1 MRITDLNTLVTASLS
16 DILYIVDVSDTGDF
30 ISGSSKQ
37 ITVGNFFSSSNVG
50 GGGGGGGGGGSGYLV
65 LTSSVVSASVNIDST
80 VFISNGVQTAYNVSG
95 SATESADDLIVFI
108 NGVSQIPNV
117 NYTLSSS
124 ILTFSGIPSSGSKI
138 DVRRTN
144 SVLSVT
150 FITSSMGVEYFAGNN
165 SSSQFTL
172 TNGQTVLHNYDVLV
186 SLDGLIQKPTTDY
199 SITGS
204 ILNFTVP
211 PPNNTDVEVRYLS
224 PQTFTFI
231 SGSGGGSGTTL
242 TTGSTYPITSSWS
255 NNALTASYLDP
266 ISQSLIPST
275 GSTYSLGSP
284 TNKWKDLYV
293 STGSIYI
300 GDVILSTSGSVVLA
314 NSTPLVAVNTA
325 SGLLIVPGLTASLSS
340 SYALTA
346 LSSSYALTSS
356 YSFNSNS
363 SSYANT
369 SSNSIYAITASYAL
383 FTSGSGGGGSGTGFP
398 FSGSAIITGSLNVS
412 ETITLNNTVISAS
425 GNTLYLNGSPI
436 SVLQFAY
443 FSASISSSTEVGILN
458 VRNTLLQGRS
468 LLNGNI
474 YISNLS
480 SGSNMTMN
488 IYNSNTNGLFQT
500 ETILPTQNLILNL
513 TDFIPLKIS
522 GSGYFSFQIT
532 SSVV

>member
-1 MRITDLNTLVTASLS
+1 MRITDLNTLVTASLN

-50 GGGGGGGGGGSGYLV
+50 GGGGGGGGGGSGYLI
-65 LTSSVVSASVNIDST
+65 LTSSVVSSSVNIDST
-80 VFISNGVQTAYNVSG
+80 VFTSNGVQTAYNVSG
-95 SATESADDLIVFI
+95 SVTEVADDIIVFI

-124 ILTFSGIPSSGSKI
+124 ILTFSGTPSSGSKI
-138 DVRRTN
+138 DVRRAS

-204 ILNFTVP
+204 TLNFTVP
-211 PPNNTDVEVRYLS
+211 PPNNTDVEIRYLS
-224 PQTFTFI
+224 PQTFTLI
-231 SGSGGGSGTTL
+231 SGSGGSGGGSGAGFPFSGSAVI
-242 TTGSTYPITSSWS
+242 TGSLLVTNYISGSFTGS
-255 NNALTASYLDP
+255 LLGTASY
-266 ISQSLIPST
+266 S
-275 GSTYSLGSP
+275 
-284 TNKWKDLYV
+284 N
-293 STGSIYI
+293 
-300 GDVILSTSGSVVLA
+300 
-314 NSTPLVAVNTA
+314 NT
-325 SGLLIVPGLTASLSS
+325 VSS

-346 LSSSYALTSS
+346 SNANNTLSSSYALTSS

-363 SSYANT
+363 ASYANN
-369 SSNSIYAITASYAL
+369 SNNSIYAITASYAL
-383 FTSGSGGGGSGTGFP
+383 TTSGSGGGSGAGFP
-398 FSGSAIITGSLNVS
+398 FSGSAVITGSLNVS
-412 ETITLNNTVISAS
+412 QTITLNNTVISAS

-480 SGSNMTMN
+480 SGSSMTMN
-488 IYNSNTNGLFQT
+488 VYNSNTNGLFQT
-500 ETILPTQNLILNL
+500 ETLTPLQNGIYEL
-513 TDFIPLKIS
+513 TDFLPLTIS
-522 GSGYFSFQIT
+522 GSGYFTFQIT

>member
-1 MRITDLNTLVTASLS
+1 MRITDLNTLVTASLN

-50 GGGGGGGGGGSGYLV
+50 GGGGGGGGGSGYLI
-65 LTSSVVSASVNIDST
+65 LTSSVVSSSVNIDST
-80 VFISNGVQTAYNVSG
+80 VFTSNGVQTAYNVSG
-95 SATESADDLIVFI
+95 SVTEVADDIIVFI

-124 ILTFSGIPSSGSKI
+124 ILTFSGTPSSGSKI
-138 DVRRTN
+138 DVRRAS

-204 ILNFTVP
+204 TLNFTVP
-211 PPNNTDVEVRYLS
+211 PPNNTDVEIRYLS
-224 PQTFTFI
+224 PQTFTLI
-231 SGSGGGSGTTL
+231 SGSGGSGGGSGAGFPFSGSAVI
-242 TTGSTYPITSSWS
+242 TGSLLVTNYISGSFTGS
-255 NNALTASYLDP
+255 LLGTASY
-266 ISQSLIPST
+266 S
-275 GSTYSLGSP
+275 
-284 TNKWKDLYV
+284 N
-293 STGSIYI
+293 
-300 GDVILSTSGSVVLA
+300 
-314 NSTPLVAVNTA
+314 NT
-325 SGLLIVPGLTASLSS
+325 V
-340 SYALTA
+340 
-346 LSSSYALTSS
+346 SSSYALTSS

-363 SSYANT
+363 ASYANN
-369 SSNSIYAITASYAL
+369 SNNSIYAITASYAL
-383 FTSGSGGGGSGTGFP
+383 TTSGSGGGSGAGFP
-398 FSGSAIITGSLNVS
+398 FSGSAVITGSLNVS
-412 ETITLNNTVISAS
+412 QTITLNNTVISAS

-436 SVLQFAY
+436 SILQFAY

-480 SGSNMTMN
+480 SGSSMTMN
-488 IYNSNTNGLFQT
+488 VYNSNTNGLFQT
-500 ETILPTQNLILNL
+500 ETLTPLQNGIYEL
-513 TDFIPLKIS
+513 TDFLPLTIS
-522 GSGYFSFQIT
+522 GSGYFTFQIT

>member
-1 MRITDLNTLVTASLS
+1 MRITDLNTLVTASLN

-37 ITVGNFFSSSNVG
+37 ITIGNFFSSSNVG
-50 GGGGGGGGGGSGYLV
+50 GGGGGGGGGGSGYLI
-65 LTSSVVSASVNIDST
+65 LTSSVVSSSVNIDST
-80 VFISNGVQTAYNVSG
+80 VFTSNGVQTAYNVSG
-95 SATESADDLIVFI
+95 SVTEVADDIIVFI

-124 ILTFSGIPSSGSKI
+124 ILTFSGTPSSGSKI
-138 DVRRTN
+138 DVRRAS

-204 ILNFTVP
+204 TLNFTVP
-211 PPNNTDVEVRYLS
+211 PPNNTDVEIRYLS
-224 PQTFTFI
+224 PQIFTLI
-231 SGSGGGSGTTL
+231 SGSGGSGGGSGAGFPFSGSAVI
-242 TTGSTYPITSSWS
+242 TGSLLVTNYISGSFTGS
-255 NNALTASYLDP
+255 LLGTASY
-266 ISQSLIPST
+266 S
-275 GSTYSLGSP
+275 
-284 TNKWKDLYV
+284 N
-293 STGSIYI
+293 
-300 GDVILSTSGSVVLA
+300 
-314 NSTPLVAVNTA
+314 NT
-325 SGLLIVPGLTASLSS
+325 VSS
-340 SYALTA
+340 SYALTASNANNA

-363 SSYANT
+363 ASYANN
-369 SSNSIYAITASYAL
+369 SNNSIYAITASYAL
-383 FTSGSGGGGSGTGFP
+383 TTSGSGGGSGAGFP
-398 FSGSAIITGSLNVS
+398 FSGSAVITGSLNVS
-412 ETITLNNTVISAS
+412 QTITLNNTVISAS

-436 SVLQFAY
+436 SILQFAY

-480 SGSNMTMN
+480 SGSSMTMN
-488 IYNSNTNGLFQT
+488 VYNSNTNGLFQT
-500 ETILPTQNLILNL
+500 ETLTPLQNGIYEL
-513 TDFIPLKIS
+513 TDFLPLTIS
-522 GSGYFSFQIT
+522 GSGYFTFQIT

>member
-65 LTSSVVSASVNIDST
+65 LTSSVVSSSVSLESQTI
-80 VFISNGVQTAYNVSG
+80 ISNGSTSVYTITG
-95 SATESADDLIVFI
+95 SYINSSDVLVFI
-108 NGVSQIPNV
+108 NGVSQIPITNYNV
-117 NYTLSSS
+117 TSSTLT
-124 ILTFSGIPSSGSKI
+124 LNGIPASGSKI
-138 DVRRTN
+138 DIRRAN

-150 FITSSMGVEYFAGNN
+150 FITSSMGVEYFVGNN

-231 SGSGGGSGTTL
+231 SGSGGGGGSGAGFPFSGSAVI
-242 TTGSTYPITSSWS
+242 TGSLLVTDYISGSFTGSLLGTSSYS
-255 NNALTASYLDP
+255 NN
-266 ISQSLIPST
+266 
-275 GSTYSLGSP
+275 
-284 TNKWKDLYV
+284 
-293 STGSIYI
+293 
-300 GDVILSTSGSVVLA
+300 
-314 NSTPLVAVNTA
+314 
-325 SGLLIVPGLTASLSS
+325 
-340 SYALTA
+340 A

-356 YSFNSNS
+356 YSFNSIS

-398 FSGSAIITGSLNVS
+398 FSGSAVITGSLNVS
-412 ETITLNNTVISAS
+412 QTITLNNTVISAS

-443 FSASISSSTEVGILN
+443 FSASISSSTEVGILH

-480 SGSNMTMN
+480 SGSSMTMN
-488 IYNSNTNGLFQT
+488 VYNSNTNGLFQT
-500 ETILPTQNLILNL
+500 ETLTPLQNGIYEL
-513 TDFIPLKIS
+513 TDFLPLTIS
-522 GSGYFSFQIT
+522 GSGHFTFQIT

>member
-16 DILYIVDVSDTGDF
+16 DILYIVDVSDTSDF

-37 ITVGNFFSSSNVG
+37 ITVGNFFSSSGVL
-50 GGGGGGGGGGSGYLV
+50 GGGGGGGGSGYLV
-65 LTSSVVSASVNIDST
+65 LTSSVVSSSVNLQSQTIISDGST
-80 VFISNGVQTAYNVSG
+80 SVYTITG
-95 SATESADDLIVFI
+95 SYTNPSDILVFI
-108 NGVSQIPNV
+108 NGVSQIPITNYNV
-117 NYTLSSS
+117 TSSTLT
-124 ILTFSGIPSSGSKI
+124 LNGTPSSGSKI
-138 DVRRTN
+138 DIRRAN

-186 SLDGLIQKPTTDY
+186 SIDGLIQKPTTDY

-224 PQTFTFI
+224 PQTFTII
-231 SGSGGGSGTTL
+231 SGSGGGGGGSGAGFPFSGSAVI
-242 TTGSTYPITSSWS
+242 TGSLLVTDY
-255 NNALTASYLDP
+255 
-266 ISQSLIPST
+266 ISGSLT
-275 GSTYSLGSP
+275 GSLLG
-284 TNKWKDLYV
+284 T
-293 STGSIYI
+293 
-300 GDVILSTSGSVVLA
+300 
-314 NSTPLVAVNTA
+314 
-325 SGLLIVPGLTASLSS
+325 S

-346 LSSSYALTSS
+346 SNANNTLSSSYALTSS

-363 SSYANT
+363 ASYANT

-383 FTSGSGGGGSGTGFP
+383 FASSSTGGSGNAFP
-398 FSGSAIITGSLNVS
+398 FSGSAVITGSLNVS
-412 ETITLNNTVISAS
+412 QTITLNNTVISAS

-458 VRNTLLQGRS
+458 VRNDLLQGRS

-480 SGSNMTMN
+480 SGSSMTMN
-488 IYNSNTNGLFQT
+488 VYNSNTNGLFQT
-500 ETILPTQNLILNL
+500 EILTSLQNGIYEL
-513 TDFIPLKIS
+513 TDFLPLTIS
-522 GSGYFSFQIT
+522 GSGYFTFQIT

>member
-65 LTSSVVSASVNIDST
+65 LTSSVVSSSVSLESQTI
-80 VFISNGVQTAYNVSG
+80 ISNGSTSVYTITG
-95 SATESADDLIVFI
+95 SYINSSDVLVFI
-108 NGVSQIPNV
+108 NGVSQIPITNYNV
-117 NYTLSSS
+117 TSSTLT
-124 ILTFSGIPSSGSKI
+124 LNGIPASGSKI
-138 DVRRTN
+138 DIRRAN

-231 SGSGGGSGTTL
+231 SGSGGGSGAGFPFSGSAVI
-242 TTGSTYPITSSWS
+242 TGSLLVTDYISGSFTGSLLGTSSYS
-255 NNALTASYLDP
+255 NN
-266 ISQSLIPST
+266 
-275 GSTYSLGSP
+275 
-284 TNKWKDLYV
+284 
-293 STGSIYI
+293 
-300 GDVILSTSGSVVLA
+300 
-314 NSTPLVAVNTA
+314 
-325 SGLLIVPGLTASLSS
+325 
-340 SYALTA
+340 A

-356 YSFNSNS
+356 YSFNSIS

-398 FSGSAIITGSLNVS
+398 FSGSAVITGSLNVS

-443 FSASISSSTEVGILN
+443 FSASISSSTEVGILH

-480 SGSNMTMN
+480 SGSSMTMN
-488 IYNSNTNGLFQT
+488 VYNSNTNGLFQT
-500 ETILPTQNLILNL
+500 ETLTPLQNGIYEL
-513 TDFIPLKIS
+513 TDFLPLTIS
-522 GSGYFSFQIT
+522 GSGHFTFEIT

>member
-1 MRITDLNTLVTASLS
+1 MLLVTASLS

-65 LTSSVVSASVNIDST
+65 LTSSVVSSSVSLESQTI
-80 VFISNGVQTAYNVSG
+80 ISNGSTSVYTITG
-95 SATESADDLIVFI
+95 SYINSSDVLVFI
-108 NGVSQIPNV
+108 NGVSQIPITNYNV
-117 NYTLSSS
+117 TSSTLT
-124 ILTFSGIPSSGSKI
+124 LNGIPASGSKI
-138 DVRRTN
+138 DIRRAN

-150 FITSSMGVEYFAGNN
+150 FITSSMGVEYFVGNN

-231 SGSGGGSGTTL
+231 SGSGGGGGSGAGFPFSGSAVI
-242 TTGSTYPITSSWS
+242 TGSLLVTDYISGSFTGSLLGTSSYS
-255 NNALTASYLDP
+255 NN
-266 ISQSLIPST
+266 
-275 GSTYSLGSP
+275 
-284 TNKWKDLYV
+284 
-293 STGSIYI
+293 
-300 GDVILSTSGSVVLA
+300 
-314 NSTPLVAVNTA
+314 
-325 SGLLIVPGLTASLSS
+325 
-340 SYALTA
+340 A

-356 YSFNSNS
+356 YSFNSIS

-398 FSGSAIITGSLNVS
+398 FSGSAVITGSLNVS
-412 ETITLNNTVISAS
+412 QTITLNNTVISAS

-443 FSASISSSTEVGILN
+443 FSASISSSTEVGILH

-480 SGSNMTMN
+480 SGSSMTMN
-488 IYNSNTNGLFQT
+488 VYNSNTNGLFQT
-500 ETILPTQNLILNL
+500 ETLTPLQNGIYEL
-513 TDFIPLKIS
+513 TDFLPLTIS
-522 GSGYFSFQIT
+522 GSGHFTFQIT

>member
-65 LTSSVVSASVNIDST
+65 LTSSVVSSSVSLESQTIISDGST
-80 VFISNGVQTAYNVSG
+80 SVYTITG
-95 SATESADDLIVFI
+95 SYINSSDVLVFI
-108 NGVSQIPNV
+108 NGVSQIPITNYNV
-117 NYTLSSS
+117 TSSTLT
-124 ILTFSGIPSSGSKI
+124 LNGIPASGSKI
-138 DVRRTN
+138 DVRRAN

-231 SGSGGGSGTTL
+231 SGSGGGGGSGAGFPFSGSAVI
-242 TTGSTYPITSSWS
+242 TGSLLVTDYISGSFTGSLLGTASY
-255 NNALTASYLDP
+255 ALTAS
-266 ISQSLIPST
+266 
-275 GSTYSLGSP
+275 
-284 TNKWKDLYV
+284 
-293 STGSIYI
+293 
-300 GDVILSTSGSVVLA
+300 
-314 NSTPLVAVNTA
+314 NT
-325 SGLLIVPGLTASLSS
+325 ISS
-340 SYALTA
+340 SYALSSSNSFT
-346 LSSSYALTSS
+346 SSYA
-356 YSFNSNS
+356 FN
-363 SSYANT
+363 ANNAFT
-369 SSNSIYAITASYAL
+369 AVTASYAL
-383 FTSGSGGGGSGTGFP
+383 FASGSGGGSGTGFP
-398 FSGSAIITGSLNVS
+398 FSGSAVITGSLNVS
-412 ETITLNNTVISAS
+412 QTITLNNTVISAS

-443 FSASISSSTEVGILN
+443 FSASISSSTEVGILH

-480 SGSNMTMN
+480 SGSSMTMN
-488 IYNSNTNGLFQT
+488 VYNSNTNGLFQT
-500 ETILPTQNLILNL
+500 ETLTPLQNGIFEL
-513 TDFIPLKIS
+513 TDFLPLTIS
-522 GSGYFSFQIT
+522 GSGHFTFEIT

>member
-65 LTSSVVSASVNIDST
+65 LTSSVVSSSVSLESQTIISDGST
-80 VFISNGVQTAYNVSG
+80 SVYTITG
-95 SATESADDLIVFI
+95 SYINSSDVLVFI
-108 NGVSQIPNV
+108 NGVSQIPITNYNV
-117 NYTLSSS
+117 TSSTLT
-124 ILTFSGIPSSGSKI
+124 LNGIPASGSKI
-138 DVRRTN
+138 DVRRAN

-150 FITSSMGVEYFAGNN
+150 FITSSMGVEYFVGNN

-231 SGSGGGSGTTL
+231 SGSGGGGGSGAGFPFSGSAVI
-242 TTGSTYPITSSWS
+242 TGSLLVTDYISGSFTGSLLGTSSYS
-255 NNALTASYLDP
+255 NN
-266 ISQSLIPST
+266 
-275 GSTYSLGSP
+275 
-284 TNKWKDLYV
+284 
-293 STGSIYI
+293 
-300 GDVILSTSGSVVLA
+300 
-314 NSTPLVAVNTA
+314 
-325 SGLLIVPGLTASLSS
+325 
-340 SYALTA
+340 A

-356 YSFNSNS
+356 YSFNSIS

-383 FTSGSGGGGSGTGFP
+383 FASSSVGGSGNAFP
-398 FSGSAIITGSLNVS
+398 FSGSAVITGSLNVS
-412 ETITLNNTVISAS
+412 QTITLNNTVISAS

-443 FSASISSSTEVGILN
+443 FSASISSSTEVGILH

-480 SGSNMTMN
+480 SGSSMTMN
-488 IYNSNTNGLFQT
+488 VYNSNTNGLFQT
-500 ETILPTQNLILNL
+500 ETLTPLQNGIYEL
-513 TDFIPLKIS
+513 TDFLPLTIS
-522 GSGYFSFQIT
+522 GSGHFTFQIT

>member
-65 LTSSVVSASVNIDST
+65 LTSSVVSASVSLESQTIISDGST
-80 VFISNGVQTAYNVSG
+80 SVYTITG
-95 SATESADDLIVFI
+95 SYINSSDVLVFI
-108 NGVSQIPNV
+108 NGVSQIPITNYNV
-117 NYTLSSS
+117 TSSTLT
-124 ILTFSGIPSSGSKI
+124 LNGIPASGSKI
-138 DVRRTN
+138 DVRRAN

-204 ILNFTVP
+204 TLNFTVP

-231 SGSGGGSGTTL
+231 SGSGGGGGGGGTGAGFPFSGSAVI
-242 TTGSTYPITSSWS
+242 TGSLLVTDYISGSFTGSLLGTSSYS
-255 NNALTASYLDP
+255 NN
-266 ISQSLIPST
+266 
-275 GSTYSLGSP
+275 
-284 TNKWKDLYV
+284 
-293 STGSIYI
+293 
-300 GDVILSTSGSVVLA
+300 
-314 NSTPLVAVNTA
+314 
-325 SGLLIVPGLTASLSS
+325 
-340 SYALTA
+340 A

-383 FTSGSGGGGSGTGFP
+383 FASSSTGGSGNAFP
-398 FSGSAIITGSLNVS
+398 FSGSAVITGSLNIS
-412 ETITLNNTVISAS
+412 QTITLNNTVISAS

-458 VRNTLLQGRS
+458 VRNDLLQGRS

-480 SGSNMTMN
+480 SGSSMTMN
-488 IYNSNTNGLFQT
+488 VYNSNTNGLFQT
-500 ETILPTQNLILNL
+500 ETLTSLQNGIYEL
-513 TDFIPLKIS
+513 TDFLPLTIS
-522 GSGYFSFQIT
+522 GSGHFTFQIT

>member
-1 MRITDLNTLVTASLS
+1 MRITDLNTLVTASLN

-50 GGGGGGGGGGSGYLV
+50 GGGGGGGGGGSGYLI
-65 LTSSVVSASVNIDST
+65 LTSSVVSSSVNIDST
-80 VFISNGVQTAYNVSG
+80 VFTSNGVQTAYNVSG
-95 SATESADDLIVFI
+95 SVTEVADDIIVFI

-124 ILTFSGIPSSGSKI
+124 ILTFSGTPSSGSKI
-138 DVRRTN
+138 DVRRAS

-204 ILNFTVP
+204 TLNFTVP
-211 PPNNTDVEVRYLS
+211 PPNNTDVEIRYLS
-224 PQTFTFI
+224 PQTFTLI
-231 SGSGGGSGTTL
+231 TGSGGSGGGSGAGFPFSGSAVI
-242 TTGSTYPITSSWS
+242 TGSLLVTNYISGSFTGS
-255 NNALTASYLDP
+255 LLGTASY
-266 ISQSLIPST
+266 S
-275 GSTYSLGSP
+275 
-284 TNKWKDLYV
+284 N
-293 STGSIYI
+293 
-300 GDVILSTSGSVVLA
+300 
-314 NSTPLVAVNTA
+314 NT
-325 SGLLIVPGLTASLSS
+325 LSS
-340 SYALTA
+340 SYALTASNANNTVSSSYTLSSSYAVTASDANNA

-363 SSYANT
+363 ASYAN
-369 SSNSIYAITASYAL
+369 NSIYAITASYAL
-383 FTSGSGGGGSGTGFP
+383 ITSGSGGGGGSGAGFP
-398 FSGSAIITGSLNVS
+398 FSGSAVITGSLNVS
-412 ETITLNNTVISAS
+412 QTITLNNTVISAS

-436 SVLQFAY
+436 SILQFAY

-480 SGSNMTMN
+480 SGSSMTMN
-488 IYNSNTNGLFQT
+488 VYNSNTNGLFQT
-500 ETILPTQNLILNL
+500 ETLTPLQNGIYEL
-513 TDFIPLKIS
+513 TDFLPLTIS
-522 GSGYFSFQIT
+522 GSGYFTFQIT

>member
-65 LTSSVVSASVNIDST
+65 LTSSVLSSSVNLESQT
-80 VFISNGVQTAYNVSG
+80 FTSNGIQTSYTLSSSISSSEDVF
-95 SATESADDLIVFI
+95 VFI
-108 NGVSQIPNV
+108 NGVSQIPLI
-117 NYTLSSS
+117 NYSITGSTLN
-124 ILTFSGIPSSGSKI
+124 LSGIASSGSKI
-138 DVRRTN
+138 EVRRASN
-144 SVLSVT
+144 DFNIT

-224 PQTFTFI
+224 PQTFTI
-231 SGSGGGSGTTL
+231 ISGGG
-242 TTGSTYPITSSWS
+242 
-255 NNALTASYLDP
+255 
-266 ISQSLIPST
+266 
-275 GSTYSLGSP
+275 
-284 TNKWKDLYV
+284 
-293 STGSIYI
+293 
-300 GDVILSTSGSVVLA
+300 
-314 NSTPLVAVNTA
+314 
-325 SGLLIVPGLTASLSS
+325 
-340 SYALTA
+340 
-346 LSSSYALTSS
+346 
-356 YSFNSNS
+356 
-363 SSYANT
+363 
-369 SSNSIYAITASYAL
+369 
-383 FTSGSGGGGSGTGFP
+383 GGGGSGAGFP
-398 FSGSAIITGSLNVS
+398 FSGSAVITGSLLVTQYISSSFTGSLLGTSSYALSSSNSFTSSYAFTAVTASYALFASSSVGGGGSGAGFPFSGSAVITGSLNVTQ
-412 ETITLNNTVISAS
+412 TITLNNTVISAS
-425 GNTLYLNGSPI
+425 GNTLYLNNSPI

-443 FSASISSSTEVGILN
+443 FSASISSSTEVGNLH

-480 SGSNMTMN
+480 SGSSMTMN
-488 IYNSNTNGLFQT
+488 VYNSNTNGLFQT
-500 ETILPTQNLILNL
+500 ETLTPLQNGIYEL
-513 TDFIPLKIS
+513 TDFLPLTIS
-522 GSGYFSFQIT
+522 GSGYFTFQIT